1 VEKNKT
7 ALENP
12 NTPIAHKSIKQR
24 RRLMGPSIV
33 IDDSLM
39 DEAMQLTQ
47 MKTKKDVVEQGL
59 RLLILIK
66 KQEPLR
72 NLRGKLE
79 WDANLEQMRLDK

>member
-1 VEKNKT
+1 
-7 ALENP
+7 
-12 NTPIAHKSIKQR
+12 
-24 RRLMGPSIV
+24 MGTSIV

-47 MKTKKDVVEQGL
+47 TKTKKDVVEQGL

-79 WDANLEQMRLDK
+79 WDANLEQMRLASN

>member
-1 VEKNKT
+1 
-7 ALENP
+7 
-12 NTPIAHKSIKQR
+12 
-24 RRLMGPSIV
+24 MGISIV